1 MVSQRVVW
9 ILVCLFGAAG
19 IAGAQERQSLNDATA
34 RALEKN
40 HAIRI
45 EREAVAAADALIGSA
60 QGAYD
65 GRFRVGLDAGRHTD
79 PSATVFSGAPI
90 GHVAP
95 TTTDFNWSASISQL
109 FKSGAVLTVSSD
121 VSRESTNNIYYL
133 FRPAYFTSLGVDLQ
147 QPLLRNRAIDP
158 ARTALR
164 VSALDRD
171 RSSAVLARQALQT
184 VSEVEHAYWNLVA
197 ARRDRDTRRGT
208 LALADEQ
215 RRDTEVRI
223 EARTVAASDLAQPIA
238 ELERRRGDLFAADEA
253 VARAENALKQLML
266 DDTADPLW
274 SVELT
279 PSDDPMVTPTTIDLA
294 AALKDAARLRP
305 EFAEFA
311 ARSSQHD
318 AEIELARDAVK
329 PQLDL
334 VAGYT
339 MRGLGGGQN
348 EGVSSFGGSSAT
360 VPASLSG
367 SLGTSWDAMAS
378 QKFPDARV
386 GVVFQMA
393 VGRHEARGK
402 LGAVQAERRQ
412 TLLAKAQIEQQ
423 VGIEVRNAATALETA
438 GGRMQAARAGLAAA
452 ETQLRAEQDRFA
464 VGATTNFFVLTRQ
477 NDLALAQLAETA
489 ALTDY
494 RKALTE
500 LSRATGTLLRDRGIE
515 MKP

>member
-1 MVSQRVVW
+1 
-9 ILVCLFGAAG
+9 
-19 IAGAQERQSLNDATA
+19 
-34 RALEKN
+34 
-40 HAIRI
+40 
-45 EREAVAAADALIGSA
+45 
-60 QGAYD
+60 
-65 GRFRVGLDAGRHTD
+65 
-79 PSATVFSGAPI
+79 
-90 GHVAP
+90 
-95 TTTDFNWSASISQL
+95 
-109 FKSGAVLTVSSD
+109 
-121 VSRESTNNIYYL
+121 
-133 FRPAYFTSLGVDLQ
+133 
-147 QPLLRNRAIDP
+147 
-158 ARTALR
+158 
-164 VSALDRD
+164 
-171 RSSAVLARQALQT
+171 
-184 VSEVEHAYWNLVA
+184 
-197 ARRDRDTRRGT
+197 
-208 LALADEQ
+208 
-215 RRDTEVRI
+215 
-223 EARTVAASDLAQPIA
+223 
-238 ELERRRGDLFAADEA
+238 
-253 VARAENALKQLML
+253 ML

-279 PSDDPMVTPTTIDLA
+279 PSDDATVTPTTIDLA

-311 ARSSQHD
+311 ARSSQRD
-318 AEIELARDAVK
+318 TEIELARDALK

-348 EGVSSFGGSSAT
+348 EGVTSFGGSSAT

-367 SLGTSWDAMAS
+367 GLGTSWDAMAS

-402 LGAVQAERRQ
+402 LGAAQAERRQ
-412 TLLAKAQIEQQ
+412 TLLAQAETEQQ
-423 VGIEVRNAATALETA
+423 VAIEVRNAATALETA
-438 GGRMQAARAGLAAA
+438 AGRMQAANAGLAAA